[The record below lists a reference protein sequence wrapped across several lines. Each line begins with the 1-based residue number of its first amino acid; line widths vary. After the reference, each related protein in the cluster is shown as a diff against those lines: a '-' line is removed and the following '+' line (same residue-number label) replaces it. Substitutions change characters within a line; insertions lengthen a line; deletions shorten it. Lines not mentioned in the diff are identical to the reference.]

1 VSVGRSGALRRQS
14 TITDVVEARAA
25 RKAAAGVK
33 ARVVV
38 YSTVTAALM
47 QQPTGRYAVRFD
59 SPAAENRPGLAGVW
73 SRRREGKVL
82 AGADLLLPWGHAAM
96 RMIPPQARQVPTIP
110 LHVPVDARQ
119 TGAERDVDALAYAGY
134 PQKRGLDVLVQ
145 AWRASGLDGERR
157 LRVAGIERPRAL
169 EWLKKRKL
177 EEPAGVEWSG
187 LLEPQH
193 FRDTLGRTRVFVNA
207 SRREDHGLS
216 QLEALG
222 AGAALVTV
230 PSQGPYEALGIARE
244 LDPRLVAA
252 NTGADSLAQAMH
264 AGFEVDLDDYGRRAA
279 ELLQPYRRG
288 AIKQVF
294 EERVL
299 PALGL
304 R

>member
-1 VSVGRSGALRRQS
+1 VLRRQS
-14 TITDVVEARAA
+14 TVTDVVEARAA

-47 QQPTGRYAVRFD
+47 QRPTGRYAVRFD
-59 SPAAENRPGLAGVW
+59 SPAAENRPGPAGAW
-73 SRRREGKVL
+73 SRRREAKLL
-82 AGADLLLPWGHAAM
+82 AGADLLLPWGQAAT
-96 RMIPPQARQVPTIP
+96 RMIPPQARNVPMIP
-110 LHVPVDARQ
+110 LHVPVDARPS
-119 TGAERDVDALAYAGY
+119 GADRDDDALAYAGY
-134 PQKRGLDVLVQ
+134 PQKRGLDVLIE
-145 AWRASGLDGERR
+145 AWRASGLGTKRR

-187 LLEPQH
+187 LLDPQH

-230 PSQGPYEALGIARE
+230 PSKGPYEALAIARE

-252 NTGADSLAQAMH
+252 RSDAESLGQALRE
-264 AGFEVDLDDYGRRAA
+264 GFEVDLDDYARRAA
-279 ELLQPYRRG
+279 ELLQPYRRD